1 MNKRLMLVG
10 AALAWCSA
18 TSQATNTQP
27 ELEQVMTDLLQW
39 LPGEY
44 SSRPQRYLEGEQGA
58 SEEGQHDDWYRIF
71 APVEVPHIG
80 ANVIYGQM
88 HIGNKDALIVPG
100 TQVLYIVAMDPEHR
114 AVSVSGRRI
123 ANGEDYAF
131 AHLDPE
137 KLKTIALDPDTGG
150 NCDFRWRRHGNQL
163 VGRLAEP
170 DEAATDGTCTMTSKV
185 SGVTMTWDAEWV
197 LDAEQ
202 LWIFDNGYI
211 EGELFIGREDL
222 THTRLYK
229 TRFFDCKVSLEDR
242 GQSRAFELL
251 MHDRGDE
258 QALGETGLTLRLLR
272 APMAGSDGFM
282 EHTLLSVRRDADEL
296 FSQTLLPGDP
306 SVIDLELGN
315 LTARCAR

>member
-1 MNKRLMLVG
+1 MFV
-10 AALAWCSA
+10 ATALALCSGA
-18 TSQATNTQP
+18 SQATNTPP
-27 ELEQVMTDLLQW
+27 ELEQVISDLLEW

-44 SSRPQRYLEGEQGA
+44 SSRPQRYLEDEHGSA
-58 SEEGQHDDWYRIF
+58 EEGDHDDWYRIF
-71 APVEVPHIG
+71 VRVDVPHIG
-80 ANVIYGQM
+80 DNVIYGQM

-100 TQVLYIVAMDPEHR
+100 TQVLYIVEMDPEHR
-114 AVSVSGRRI
+114 AVNVSGRRI

-137 KLKTIALDPDTGG
+137 KLKTIALDPNTGG
-150 NCDFRWRRHGNQL
+150 NCDFRWRRHGDQL

-170 DEAATDGTCTMTSKV
+170 DEAPIDGTCTMTSKV

-197 LDAEQ
+197 LNADQ

-229 TRFFDCKVSLEDR
+229 ARFLDCDVRLDDR
-242 GQSRAFELL
+242 GQPHAFELP

-272 APMAGSDGFM
+272 GPMAGPDGFR
-282 EHTLLSVRRDADEL
+282 EYTLLSVRRDADDL

-306 SVIDLELGN
+306 DRIDLELAN
-315 LTARCAR
+315 LSARCSR

>member
-1 MNKRLMLVG
+1 MFV
-10 AALAWCSA
+10 ATALALCSGA
-18 TSQATNTQP
+18 SQATNTPP
-27 ELEQVMTDLLQW
+27 ELERVMSDLLEW

-44 SSRPQRYLEGEQGA
+44 SSRPQRYLEDEHGSA
-58 SEEGQHDDWYRIF
+58 EEGEHDDWYRIF
-71 APVEVPHIG
+71 ARVDVPHIG
-80 ANVIYGQM
+80 ENVIYGQM

-100 TQVLYIVAMDPEHR
+100 TQVLYIVEMDAEHR
-114 AVSVSGRRI
+114 AVNVSGRRI

-137 KLKTIALDPDTGG
+137 KLKTIALDPNTGG

-170 DEAATDGTCTMTSKV
+170 DEAPIDGTCTMTSKV

-197 LDAEQ
+197 LTTDQ

-229 TRFFDCKVSLEDR
+229 ARFFDCNVRLDDR
-242 GQSRAFELL
+242 GQVSAFELP

-272 APMAGSDGFM
+272 GPMAGPDGFR
-282 EHTLLSVRRDADEL
+282 EYTLLSVRRDADDL

-306 SVIDLELGN
+306 EMIDLELGN
-315 LTARCAR
+315 LSARCSR